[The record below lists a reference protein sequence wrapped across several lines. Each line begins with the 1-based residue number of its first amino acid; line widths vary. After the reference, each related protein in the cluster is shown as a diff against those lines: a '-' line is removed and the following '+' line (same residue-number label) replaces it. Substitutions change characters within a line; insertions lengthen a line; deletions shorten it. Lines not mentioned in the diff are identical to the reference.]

1 MNGNPAISHV
11 INPIKAL
18 DHSLVM
24 GDHDNGRLLRASEM
38 PEQIHHG
45 FAPLGIECSG
55 RLVRQN
61 HRRIVNHRAG
71 NRNSL
76 LFSAR
81 QRGGID
87 AGAMAEIETL

>member
-24 GDHDNGRLLRASEM
+24 GDHDNGRVLRASEM
-38 PEQIHHG
+38 PEHIHHG

-55 RLVRQN
+55 CSSAKITAGSLMTA
-61 HRRIVNHRAG
+61 RATATLCC
-71 NRNSL
+71 SPPD
-76 LFSAR
+76 SV
-81 QRGGID
+81 
-87 AGAMAEIETL
+87 AG